1 MIYELIVKE
10 STLPRTDT
18 FYSIPSGGSILDV
31 FEFSFTSTQIQS
43 DTFCS
48 FESLRYLPEISNK
61 VLWVWSMFVCTAWPT
76 VSRKQVVYLSRAY
89 QKVRISAIRP
99 KLSTKPRTMKLRQ
112 TLMYFS
118 WVNSHPRAG
127 VFTWLWP
134 EVLHAFWPKCL
145 ANRQHSYW
153 CIRA

>member
-48 FESLRYLPEISNK
+48 FESLRYLPECQIK
-61 VLWVWSMFVCTAWPT
+61 FCGFEVC
-76 VSRKQVVYLSRAY
+76 LSAQHDPQFQENR
-89 QKVRISAIRP
+89 
-99 KLSTKPRTMKLRQ
+99 LSTCQEHIKKFGFLLLDQNYLLNLEP
-112 TLMYFS
+112 
-118 WVNSHPRAG
+118 
-127 VFTWLWP
+127 
-134 EVLHAFWPKCL
+134 
-145 ANRQHSYW
+145 
-153 CIRA
+153 